1 MHSASGGAQRCS
13 NAELRAR
20 LDYDDA
26 RLLAECQ
33 VHRYRASGPGG
44 QHRNKVSSA
53 VRLHHK
59 PSGLVAV
66 ASESRLQN
74 ENRARALRRL
84 RMAIALV
91 ARVPLPKRVVWPE
104 TVNLVERRLRVSE
117 KNPAIHHVVALVLDA
132 FAAGGGGRLAD
143 AAKSLGLTSSSLA
156 RFLKEHPKAWREAAR
171 IRSEAGLPP
180 LKS

>member
-1 MHSASGGAQRCS
+1 MPSTKSDTRGCS
-13 NAELRAR
+13 NSELRAR

-26 RLLAECQ
+26 RLLAECE

-74 ENRARALRRL
+74 ENKTRALRRL

-91 ARVPLPKRVVWPE
+91 ARVPLPEKVAWPAS
-104 TVNLVERRLRVSE
+104 VNVFEGRLRVSE

-132 FAAGGGGRLAD
+132 FADSGGRLAD
-143 AAKSLGLTSSSLA
+143 AANSLGLTSSSLT
-156 RFLKEHPKAWREAAR
+156 RFLKEHPKAWREVAR
-171 IRSEAGLPP
+171 IRADAGLPP